1 MAEETTKEEAVKAEV
16 VKAEETKTVDDVA
29 AKTEDVPKKEETT
42 VADAAAL
49 TDEDLEAVKGVKE
62 RLKFFFSDANVR
74 QDMFVRKLLMDT
86 DEKSVAVDV
95 LLRFNTVKKHT
106 DKPAVLIQAAK
117 ELTDSL
123 VVDEEKMTISRVVPF
138 TKEMMNQNIPK
149 SLYIQNLPM
158 KESKHYDVNVD
169 EIRALFD
176 KYGDVALVKLKFS
189 TYQEGGNGGKDNY
202 YGPNKGQK
210 RKKIPIGAAMIEF
223 HKQEDLDKAAE
234 ATLTTKGGEKV
245 EPKDKITLAE
255 SETRKS
261 ATDLD
266 IVLLSEYV
274 ASRKEKKEKRE
285 NKKRAEPEANADAA
299 DVKEEKE
306 MSKFTFDWKP
316 GCVIKVRG
324 LPEGCDR
331 EAMLG
336 AVGKGLDISP
346 EDVKARKIY
355 VDYSRGQTDGAIRF
369 PEQSDSVA
377 ELAKKLKDGEL
388 MILDTKV
395 EEALILEG
403 EVEKKYWE
411 DFIEFKNK
419 QIIQRNEEKKNS
431 RGNDRGNNRGGND
444 RGNNRGG
451 NKRQKRGR

>member
-1 MAEETTKEEAVKAEV
+1 MAEETKTEDA
-16 VKAEETKTVDDVA
+16 VKAEETKTGDEIKEDDT
-29 AKTEDVPKKEETT
+29 KTEEPKKEDT
-42 VADAAAL
+42 VVAAM
-49 TDEDLEAVKGVKE
+49 TDEDLKAVEGVKE

-86 DEKSVAVDV
+86 DEKSVAADV

-106 DKPAVLIQAAK
+106 DKLAVLIQAAK

-138 TKEMMNQNIPK
+138 TKEMMDENIPK
-149 SLYIQNLPM
+149 SLYIKNLPV
-158 KESKHYDVNVD
+158 KESNHYDVNVD
-169 EIRALFD
+169 EIRALFE

-189 TYQEGGNGGKDNY
+189 MYPDAGKSGSKDY
-202 YGPNKGQK
+202 YGPNTRQKG
-210 RKKIPIGAAMIEF
+210 KKFPIGAAMIEF
-223 HKQEDLDKAAE
+223 HKQEDLEKAAE
-234 ATLTTKGGEKV
+234 ATLTTKKGEKV
-245 EPKDKITLAE
+245 DPKDKITLAE
-255 SETRKS
+255 TESRKS
-261 ATDLD
+261 ATELE
-266 IVLLSEYV
+266 IMLLSEYV
-274 ASRKEKKEKRE
+274 AMRKEKKEKRGE
-285 NKKRAEPEANADAA
+285 KREDKKRPEPEPEEG
-299 DVKEEKE
+299 KEIT
-306 MSKFTFDWKP
+306 KFTLDWKP

-336 AVGKGLDISP
+336 AIGKGLDISP
-346 EDVKARKIY
+346 DDVKARKIY

-377 ELAKKLKDGEL
+377 EVCKKMKDGEL

-403 EVEKKYWE
+403 EEEKKYWE
-411 DFIEFKNK
+411 DFVEFKNK
-419 QIIQRNEEKKNS
+419 QLIQRAEEKKS
-431 RGNDRGNNRGGND
+431 SRGNNRGD
-444 RGNNRGG
+444 NRG

>member
-1 MAEETTKEEAVKAEV
+1 MAEETTKEEAVKAE
-16 VKAEETKTVDDVA
+16 ETKTEDDA
-29 AKTEDVPKKEETT
+29 AKVEEPKKEET
-42 VADAAAL
+42 VADAAM
-49 TDEDLEAVKGVKE
+49 TDEDLKAVEGVKE

-106 DKPAVLIQAAK
+106 DKSVVLIQAAK

-149 SLYIQNLPM
+149 SLYIKNLPM
-158 KESKHYDVNVD
+158 NESKHYDVNVD

-189 TYQEGGNGGKDNY
+189 TYQEGSNGGKDNY

-261 ATDLD
+261 ATELD

-274 ASRKEKKEKRE
+274 ASRKEKKDKRE
-285 NKKRAEPEANADAA
+285 NKKRAEPEA

-306 MSKFTFDWKP
+306 LSKFTFDWKP

-336 AVGKGLDISP
+336 AIGKGLDISP

-377 ELAKKLKDGEL
+377 ELSKKLKDGEL

-411 DFIEFKNK
+411 DFIQFKNN
-419 QIIQRNEEKKNS
+419 QMIQRNEEKKNS
-431 RGNDRGNNRGGND
+431 RGNDRGNNRGGN
-444 RGNNRGG
+444 
-451 NKRQKRGR
+451 KRQKRGR